1 MLSMDFE
8 AELDAICQAIPSE
21 GRSSMLFSATMTSK
35 VAKLQRASLHKPVK
49 VEVNDKF
56 ATPRNLTQEYLF
68 IPAKHKECYLAALL
82 DMNRGR
88 SGLVFCGTCAGAT
101 KVSLLLRQLGFEAQA
116 LHGKMDQPK
125 RLGALRAFKS
135 GDAKVLVA
143 TDVAA
148 RGLDIPTVDLVLNY
162 DIPSHG
168 KEYVHRVGRTARAG
182 RAGRAVAFVTQYD
195 VELYQRLEHLLG
207 RRLPKADVDEDRAL
221 AFLDR
226 VTEAS
231 RSAQRQM
238 NDDDAFKKR
247 RKKHDYDDDEDDAV
261 DEKPRHKFAGLKK
274 KKHASSKKRRR

>member
-1 MLSMDFE
+1 MTFRGRARRDLS
-8 AELDAICQAIPSE
+8 
-21 GRSSMLFSATMTSK
+21 RSRPREKFLSSADHDSK

-162 DIPSHG
+162 DIPSQ
-168 KEYVHRVGRTARAG
+168 ARSTCIGSGHA
-182 RAGRAVAFVTQYD
+182 RLAELAAVAFETV
-195 VELYQRLEHLLG
+195 
-207 RRLPKADVDEDRAL
+207 
-221 AFLDR
+221 
-226 VTEAS
+226 
-231 RSAQRQM
+231 
-238 NDDDAFKKR
+238 
-247 RKKHDYDDDEDDAV
+247 
-261 DEKPRHKFAGLKK
+261 
-274 KKHASSKKRRR
+274 